1 MAGHGDTKKL
11 MVRILL
17 GAVVAMLGAG
27 MLLYL
32 VPQGP
37 NTDANA
43 TDTVARIG
51 DQTVTLQEVQQKL
64 ADIERQNTVPKAM
77 ESLYAQQILRSLV
90 FQKEIQYEAT
100 RLGIRV
106 TNEEVADRIKQF
118 LPAAF
123 SGDSPIGMDQYTQL
137 VQRQF
142 QMTVPVFEDTV
153 RQSILQEKFQ
163 RLVTDGISIGP
174 AELQEQFLY
183 QNQKVKLNYALINP
197 QDLEAKIAP
206 TDAQIQAA
214 YDKNKSKYQVPEKRI
229 AKYGLVDINKLRQ
242 SVQVPDAQVFA
253 EYQKNIAQYE
263 VPERVHAEHIL
274 LMTVGKTDAEVAEIQ
289 KQAEDILKQL
299 KKGAKFEDLAKK
311 YSQDPGTKDK
321 GGDLGWI
328 VKGQTVAEFEKSAFS
343 LPKNQISDLI
353 KTQYGFHII
362 KVLDHENPHTKTFD
376 EVKDSIKAPQVLAK
390 ADQEAN
396 SEADKLAAAIRKSSR
411 TSVDSL
417 AQQFNLSVGETH
429 PISINDPV
437 LELGNSPEV
446 KNAIFRL
453 AEGNTSL
460 PIQTDRGY
468 VVVSVKQV
476 LPSHQGSLEEVRDRV
491 VDDLKAEMATQ
502 LAQSKAEELGKR
514 TKAGEDFA
522 SAAKS
527 LGVEA
532 KVSDFVSRAGS
543 VAGAI
548 SGNELASAFKMTVGQ
563 VPPPQHLGDNWL
575 VYRIADKQEPNP
587 ADFDKQKATLTDQ
600 ALQEK
605 RSLAFQAFQTSLEN
619 RLREEGKLQ
628 LMPDKLKGFGNLT

>member
-1 MAGHGDTKKL
+1 MAGHGDSKKL
-11 MVRILL
+11 GVRILL

-51 DQTVTLQEVQQKL
+51 DQTITLQEVQQKM

-90 FQKEIQYEAT
+90 FQKEIQYEAN

-183 QNQKVKLNYALINP
+183 QNEKVKLDYAIINP
-197 QDLEAKIAP
+197 QDLETKITP

-229 AKYGLVDINKLRQ
+229 ATYGLVDINKLRQ
-242 SVQVPDAQVFA
+242 SVQIPDAQLLA

-328 VKGQTVAEFEKSAFS
+328 VKGQTVAEFEKAAFS
-343 LPKNQISDLI
+343 LPKGQISDLI

-362 KVLDHENPHTKTFD
+362 KVLDHENAHTKTFD
-376 EVKDSIKAPQVLAK
+376 EVKDSMKAPQVLAK

-396 SEADKLAAAIRKSSR
+396 SEADKLAAAIRQSSR
-411 TSVDSL
+411 TSIQSL
-417 AQQFNLSVGETH
+417 AQQFNLTVGETR
-429 PISINDPV
+429 PLSVNDPV

-476 LPSHQGSLEEVRDRV
+476 LPAHQGSLEEVRDRV
-491 VDDLKAEMATQ
+491 IDDVKTEMSTQ
-502 LAQSKAEELGKR
+502 LAQSKAEELSKR
-514 TKAGEDFA
+514 AKAGENFA
-522 SAAKS
+522 AVAKS

-532 KVSDFVSRAGS
+532 KTSDFVSRAGS

-548 SGNELASAFKMTVGQ
+548 TGNELAAAFRMTVGQ
-563 VPPPQHLGDNWL
+563 VPPPQHLGANWL
-575 VYRIADKQEPNP
+575 VYRVADKQEPNP

-619 RLREEGKLQ
+619 RLRDEGKLQ

>member
-183 QNQKVKLNYALINP
+183 QNQKVKLDYALINP
-197 QDLEAKIAP
+197 QDLEAKITP

-229 AKYGLVDINKLRQ
+229 ARYGLVDINKLRQ
-242 SVQVPDAQVFA
+242 TVQIPDSQLLA
-253 EYQKNIAQYE
+253 EYQRNIAQYE

-328 VKGQTVAEFEKSAFS
+328 VKGQTVAEFEKAAFS

-411 TSVDSL
+411 TSIDSL
-417 AQQFNLSVGETH
+417 AQQFNLSVGETR

-491 VDDLKAEMATQ
+491 VEDLKGEMATQ

-514 TKAGEDFA
+514 TKAGENFA
-522 SAAKS
+522 AVAKS

>member
-1 MAGHGDTKKL
+1 
-11 MVRILL
+11 
-17 GAVVAMLGAG
+17 
-27 MLLYL
+27 
-32 VPQGP
+32 
-37 NTDANA
+37 
-43 TDTVARIG
+43 
-51 DQTVTLQEVQQKL
+51 
-64 ADIERQNTVPKAM
+64 
-77 ESLYAQQILRSLV
+77 
-90 FQKEIQYEAT
+90 
-100 RLGIRV
+100 
-106 TNEEVADRIKQF
+106 
-118 LPAAF
+118 
-123 SGDSPIGMDQYTQL
+123 
-137 VQRQF
+137 
-142 QMTVPVFEDTV
+142 
-153 RQSILQEKFQ
+153 
-163 RLVTDGISIGP
+163 
-174 AELQEQFLY
+174 
-183 QNQKVKLNYALINP
+183 
-197 QDLEAKIAP
+197 
-206 TDAQIQAA
+206 
-214 YDKNKSKYQVPEKRI
+214 
-229 AKYGLVDINKLRQ
+229 
-242 SVQVPDAQVFA
+242 
-253 EYQKNIAQYE
+253 
-263 VPERVHAEHIL
+263 
-274 LMTVGKTDAEVAEIQ
+274 
-289 KQAEDILKQL
+289 
-299 KKGAKFEDLAKK
+299 
-311 YSQDPGTKDK
+311 
-321 GGDLGWI
+321 
-328 VKGQTVAEFEKSAFS
+328 VKGQTVAEFEKAAFS

-376 EVKDSIKAPQVLAK
+376 EVKDSIKAPQVLTK

-417 AQQFNLSVGETH
+417 AQQFNLSVGETR

-476 LPSHQGSLEEVRDRV
+476 LPSHPGSLEEVRDRV

-522 SAAKS
+522 SVAKS